1 MIREEDVYKR
11 QAVGNR
17 IVCNETVKLRPGT
30 ELFRNYDHRFNIR
43 LDKVKSVRKIRIK
56 IKAWTADRCLWLEV
70 TDEDGV
76 QVILRSEE
84 TFEKAQNP
92 QQAERLKQQL
102 LKCGD
107 SDFECRCV

>member
-1 MIREEDVYKR
+1 M
-11 QAVGNR
+11 
-17 IVCNETVKLRPGT
+17 
-30 ELFRNYDHRFNIR
+30 
-43 LDKVKSVRKIRIK
+43 
-56 IKAWTADRCLWLEV
+56 

-76 QVILRSEE
+76 QVNLRSEE

-107 SDFECRCV
+107 SDFECESVDLKGEEVLFIPAAAANALRRKLLEELIEAREARTGENVTGT

>member
-1 MIREEDVYKR
+1 
-11 QAVGNR
+11 
-17 IVCNETVKLRPGT
+17 
-30 ELFRNYDHRFNIR
+30 
-43 LDKVKSVRKIRIK
+43 
-56 IKAWTADRCLWLEV
+56 V

-107 SDFECRCV
+107 SDFECVHAFIFIRIFRTDFTLSKRILKR

>member
-1 MIREEDVYKR
+1 M
-11 QAVGNR
+11 
-17 IVCNETVKLRPGT
+17 
-30 ELFRNYDHRFNIR
+30 
-43 LDKVKSVRKIRIK
+43 DKVKSVRKIRIK

-76 QVILRSEE
+76 QVNLRSEE

-107 SDFECRCV
+107 SDFECESVDLNGEEVLFIPAASGQCITSEIIGRIDRGQRSPTGENVTGT